1 MADIKRKLKAQ
12 SEAFRA
18 IIVTMGEATSFDEQE
33 ESTHKLGFK
42 LQAMMA
48 MQALNRIHH
57 KFSSD
62 FTLATEFASEAFGGT
77 MALAKGLASFDM
89 DQLEEASGEL
99 SKFAL
104 KQYDKSPKDWYDDIY
119 LMFELANTD
128 FE

>member
-1 MADIKRKLKAQ
+1 
-12 SEAFRA
+12 
-18 IIVTMGEATSFDEQE
+18 
-33 ESTHKLGFK
+33 
-42 LQAMMA
+42 MA

-104 KQYDKSPKDWYDDIY
+104 K
-119 LMFELANTD
+119 
-128 FE
+128 